1 MHFNGRCPRAF
12 RLLMPIFSNLCGEL
26 SLIKSISNLH
36 WEVCEGGGD
45 GRSDKCFQTFLNPG
59 VREPANLQQQEVK
72 NRLSMERR
80 GGQTDPDRLIIGR
93 VKLASSRSLGS
104 NCRSQKLW
112 VQDVYHGTG
121 GMRVR

>member
-1 MHFNGRCPRAF
+1 MLSN
-12 RLLMPIFSNLCGEL
+12 FSE
-26 SLIKSISNLH
+26 
-36 WEVCEGGGD
+36 
-45 GRSDKCFQTFLNPG
+45 PG
-59 VREPANLQQQEVK
+59 VREPVNLRQQEVK

-80 GGQTDPDRLIIGR
+80 GGQTDPDRLIVGR

-104 NCRSQKLW
+104 NCRSQKFW